1 MNNGTATILLIDD
14 EQRLLLGLSAVMK
27 RTGFNVLTAGSGKEG
42 LRLAREKH
50 PDLIVC
56 DVMMP
61 PPNGFELRKELAQTS
76 ETAEIPFIFLTARV
90 SDADKLAGLNMEADD
105 YITKPFNRQ
114 ELVARVKAVL
124 RRVDIGRKQGQ
135 AELETELDKL
145 RRQIMQNVNHEF
157 RTPLAK
163 IMASLEL
170 ALDDKFADDPEQE
183 KNFIQLALNSSHR
196 LNNLIRDLI
205 FLTEIDGG
213 LSNPPRLPIDLEFDF
228 RQPVNR
234 CLEYWSHKEHLVN
247 IFTDAEVEILAP
259 RNEFTQAIVHLV
271 DNACK
276 FSPDNSKIDISL
288 VGQGHGGCILSV
300 ADQGPGIKPSQREKV
315 FDNYYQVSQ
324 GLTRRFEGLGVGL
337 TIARAFARSLGGDVK
352 ILDSESGCWVVMDIP
367 PLPPVEEQPVEEQ
380 KQSA

>member
-1 MNNGTATILLIDD
+1 MENETSTILLIDD

-27 RTGFNVLTAGSGKEG
+27 RAGFNVLTANNGKNG
-42 LRLAREKH
+42 LRLAREQQ

-61 PPNGFELRKELAQTS
+61 PPNGFELRKELAQDS
-76 ETAEIPFIFLTARV
+76 ATAEIPFIFLTARV
-90 SDADKLAGLNMEADD
+90 SDADKLFGLNMEIDD

-135 AELETELDKL
+135 ADLESELTKL
-145 RRQIMQNVNHEF
+145 RQQIMQNVNHEF

-170 ALDDKFADDPEQE
+170 ALDDKFAEDPEQE
-183 KNFIQLALNSSHR
+183 KNFIRLALNSTHR

-205 FLTEIDGG
+205 FLTEVDRG
-213 LSNPPRLPIDLEFDF
+213 LSDPPRLPVDIEFDF

-234 CLEYWSHKEHLVN
+234 CVDYWKHKEQRVN
-247 IFTDAEVEILAP
+247 IFTDADVEICAP
-259 RNEFTQAIVHLV
+259 RNEFAQVVVHLV

-276 FSPDNSKIDISL
+276 FSPFGSKIDVSL
-288 VGQGHGGCILSV
+288 VGQGRGGCILSV
-300 ADQGPGIKPSQREKV
+300 ADHGPGIKPGQRDKV
-315 FDNYYQVSQ
+315 FDRYFQVSQ
-324 GLTRRFEGLGVGL
+324 GLTRQYEGLGVGL

-367 PLPPVEEQPVEEQ
+367 PLPADEPQTDGSS
-380 KQSA
+380 K